1 MDWPGTGTLVATCAG
16 GTERIVEQEIERL
29 GMRVVPDPHSS
40 DPRTRGP
47 AGAVTF
53 SGTAREMIRANI
65 HLRCAGRVL
74 VPLVDGAV
82 TSYDDLYRLARRL
95 NWSTIIP
102 PPDSFR
108 VSAFSSDARLPD
120 GRFAALKVKD
130 AIADS
135 QRAKRA
141 ERSNVDK
148 QAPTVGVSVH
158 IADSRAQI
166 SLDSSWPA
174 LHERSYRV
182 EGGTAPLRET
192 LAASL
197 VLLSGWDATVPLCD
211 PMCGSGTI
219 AIEAA
224 LIARSIAPGLIRPGF
239 AYERWRF
246 VDRALHERC
255 IADARRAASDRQ
267 ARPLVYASDV
277 DPAIVAAAKR
287 NAERAG
293 VTDAIDF
300 SVADLFGRD
309 APATAGAGIVVTNP
323 PYGERMTLDEA
334 DTFYRDLG
342 DRFKQGY
349 AGWHI
354 YLLTS
359 NRAAMKRFGLRTNV
373 TAKLRN
379 GPLDATLYSTKIFAR
394 TAPDGPGETG
404 D

>member
-1 MDWPGTGTLVATCAG
+1 
-16 GTERIVEQEIERL
+16 
-29 GMRVVPDPHSS
+29 
-40 DPRTRGP
+40 

-53 SGTAREMIRANI
+53 AGTAHEMIRANI

-74 VPLVDGAV
+74 VPIVDGPV
-82 TSYDDLYRLARRL
+82 TSPDELYRLARRL
-95 NWSTIIP
+95 SWSAIIP

-108 VSAFSSDARLPD
+108 VSAFSSDPQLPD

-148 QAPTVGVSVH
+148 QTPTVGVSVH
-158 IADSRAQI
+158 IANSRAQI

-174 LHERSYRV
+174 LHERGYRT

-192 LAASL
+192 LAAAL
-197 VLLSGWDATVPLCD
+197 VMLSGWDTTLPLCD

-224 LIARSIAPGLIRPGF
+224 MIERSIAPGLLRPGF
-239 AYERWRF
+239 AYQRWRF
-246 VDRALHERC
+246 VDPGLHERC
-255 IADARRAASDRQ
+255 IAEARRAVTDSPSHPRI
-267 ARPLVYASDV
+267 YASDI
-277 DPAIVAAAKR
+277 DPAIVAAAMR
-287 NAERAG
+287 NADRAG
-293 VTDAIDF
+293 VADSIEF
-300 SVADLFGRD
+300 SVTDLFARD
-309 APATAGAGIVVTNP
+309 APAAEPGIVVTNP
-323 PYGERMTLDEA
+323 PYGERMSLDEA
-334 DTFYRDLG
+334 DSFYRDLG
-342 DRFKQGY
+342 DRFKRGY
-349 AGWHI
+349 AGWQV

-379 GPLDATLYSTKIFAR
+379 GPIDTTFYATRIFPRTDDARRENS
-394 TAPDGPGETG
+394 D
-404 D
+404 